1 MKIQQNYSDY
11 YLNNP
16 SNHVV
21 GVANCFQ
28 VPGVTCRAMNVKL
41 NDTIDTETALLR
53 GVSSEPV
60 RNHEEPVVTHHVQPP
75 SMMPDATMISAA
87 GSTRMSK
94 SCYFEQSLERT
105 QGALLPS
112 DFDTARVVVP
122 EWSTPER
129 IIGTSSRIHAKYS
142 N

>member
-16 SNHVV
+16 SNHVA

-41 NDTIDTETALLR
+41 NETIDTETALLR

-60 RNHEEPVVTHHVQPP
+60 RNHEEPVVTHVQPP
-75 SMMPDATMISAA
+75 VMPEAMTPVA

-112 DFDTARVVVP
+112 DFDTARAVVP

-129 IIGTSSRIHAKYS
+129 LFGTSSRIHAKYS